1 MKLRTLYNEGD
12 EVIITSTHNN
22 DLGKHGIIVEKRCSF
37 CKIQI
42 LNPDG
47 TKELNPQNN
56 KPVILNHTYAQ
67 FKKAED
73 KLLGSLDP
81 SK

>member
-1 MKLRTLYNEGD
+1 MKLRNLYEEGD
-12 EVIITSTHNN
+12 HVEITSTHNN
-22 DLGKHGIIVEKRCSF
+22 DLHKEGIIVEKRCSF

-47 TKELNPQNN
+47 TPELNPQNN

-67 FKKAED
+67 FKKVNPD
-73 KLLGSLDP
+73 K
-81 SK
+81 

>member
-12 EVIITSTHNN
+12 KVVITATHNN
-22 DLGKHGIIVEKRCSF
+22 DLGKKGIIVEKRCSF

-47 TKELNPQNN
+47 TPELNPQNH
-56 KPVILNHTYAQ
+56 KPIVLNHTYVQ
-67 FKKAED
+67 FKKVE
-73 KLLGSLDP
+73 KEENV
-81 SK
+81 KE